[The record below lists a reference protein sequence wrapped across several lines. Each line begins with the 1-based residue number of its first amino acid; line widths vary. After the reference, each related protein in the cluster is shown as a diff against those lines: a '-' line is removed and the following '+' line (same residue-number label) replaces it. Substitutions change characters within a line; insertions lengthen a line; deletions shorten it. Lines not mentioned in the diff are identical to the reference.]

1 MNLASLADEN
11 LATFGEYE
19 ATIYEDCAYSNRE
32 QFDASR
38 RLAGALAGLGIG
50 PGDRVV
56 VMLPNCPEVG
66 QSYGAIL
73 RLGGVAVP
81 VLFLL
86 VTEELRHILVDSD
99 ARAIITSPEFAAKA
113 LEAASAL
120 EPAPTVIV
128 AGGAPA
134 GTISYEDLVAS
145 GSPETPVVDRAPSD
159 PALFMYTSG
168 TTGRPKGVVLTHAN
182 MLHQADALHE
192 ISEMPPTALGLA
204 VMPLAH
210 AGGLVGWVAGMRH
223 GSRGVLM
230 RWFDP
235 EGFCRNVERYG
246 VEGTALVPTMA
257 AFLLNHPAMDVH
269 DLSSLRQV
277 AFGAAPAPV
286 ELVRA
291 FEQRTGAIVRVVYGL
306 TEAAPV
312 VTADRASAVRKPG
325 SSGTAIPGVE
335 IAIMNASDEILPP
348 DEPGEICVR
357 GPNLMAG
364 YHNQPDETAKVLRGG
379 WLHTG
384 DIGTI
389 DADGYLFVVDRVK
402 DMIIRGGLNVYPHD
416 VEEVLHQHPAV
427 AEAAVIGVP
436 HPMYGEEV
444 EAFVVRRLGVEA
456 TEDELRLFCR
466 EHLARYKIPRR
477 LTFLPDLPKNQVGKI
492 LKRVLREQ
500 AVARP

>member
-1 MNLASLADEN
+1 
-11 LATFGEYE
+11 
-19 ATIYEDCAYSNRE
+19 
-32 QFDASR
+32 
-38 RLAGALAGLGIG
+38 
-50 PGDRVV
+50 
-56 VMLPNCPEVG
+56 
-66 QSYGAIL
+66 
-73 RLGGVAVP
+73 
-81 VLFLL
+81 
-86 VTEELRHILVDSD
+86 
-99 ARAIITSPEFAAKA
+99 
-113 LEAASAL
+113 
-120 EPAPTVIV
+120 
-128 AGGAPA
+128 
-134 GTISYEDLVAS
+134 
-145 GSPETPVVDRAPSD
+145 
-159 PALFMYTSG
+159 
-168 TTGRPKGVVLTHAN
+168 
-182 MLHQADALHE
+182 
-192 ISEMPPTALGLA
+192 
-204 VMPLAH
+204 
-210 AGGLVGWVAGMRH
+210 
-223 GSRGVLM
+223 M